1 MSKFA
6 EENFSES
13 LKHTHHE
20 LPKALFGSHGSGM
33 PDIDIGA
40 DTGRLRAIHGE
51 RPEATFGSASCQQSL
66 LLDMVELRHAQRRP
80 DTPLV

>member
-6 EENFSES
+6 KENFSES

-20 LPKALFGSHGSGM
+20 LPKDLFGSHGSGM

-40 DTGRLRAIHGE
+40 DTGRFFGFIG
-51 RPEATFGSASCQQSL
+51 FGSFC
-66 LLDMVELRHAQRRP
+66 
-80 DTPLV
+80 